1 MERNDVIK
9 LDNDYIMHT
18 YGRLD
23 MAPESGHGA
32 VICDKNGREFID
44 FTSGIGVNS
53 FGWNDE
59 AWKNAVIDQIG
70 KFQHVSNYF
79 YCEPASRLAAMIA
92 EKSGLS
98 RMFFCNSGAEAN
110 EGAIKLARKYSF
122 DKYGS
127 GRSTIITLNKS
138 FHGRT
143 ITTLKATGQ
152 EVFHN
157 YFFPFTEGFK
167 YCDAG
172 DADALASALTP
183 DVCAVMLEVV
193 QGEGGVNI
201 LPFDYLQKVE
211 ALCKSNDVLLIVDEV
226 QTGIGRCGKF
236 FGYMNAGIAP
246 DIVTTAKGLG
256 GGLPIG
262 AFISGE
268 KCMDTLTPGLHGSTF
283 GANPVSCAAACS
295 VISRIDDEFLAS
307 VQEKGDYMR
316 RRISSIDSSLIREVR
331 GLGLMIGIAVNV
343 PPKDIL
349 HAAFDNGLLVLTAGA
364 DVVRLLPPL
373 NISYDEID
381 RGIEKLET
389 VLKNA

>member
-1 MERNDVIK
+1 MIREDVINHDK
-9 LDNDYIMHT
+9 ETIMNT

-23 MAPESGHGA
+23 LVPEEGHGA
-32 VICDKNGREFID
+32 VLTDKNGKSYID
-44 FTSGIGVNS
+44 FTSGIGVNI

-59 AWKNAVIDQIG
+59 DWKQAVVEQINR
-70 KFQHVSNYF
+70 FQHVSNYF
-79 YCEPASRLAAMIA
+79 YCDKASELAAMLV
-92 EKSGLS
+92 KKTGLS
-98 RMFFCNSGAEAN
+98 NMFFCNSGAEAN

-122 DKYGS
+122 DKYGE

-172 DADALASALTP
+172 KMNALTEACTP

-201 LPFDYLQKVE
+201 LSTDYLQAVE
-211 ALCKSNDVLLIVDEV
+211 KLCNDRDILLIVDEV

-236 FGYMNAGIAP
+236 FGYMNAEITP

-262 AFISGE
+262 TFISGK
-268 KCMDTLTPGLHGSTF
+268 KCAKTLTGGTHGSTF
-283 GANPVSCAAACS
+283 GANPVACAAACN
-295 VISRIDDEFLAS
+295 VVSRITDDFLEEVNTKGAYMRKKILGIGSATVAS
-307 VQEKGDYMR
+307 V
-316 RRISSIDSSLIREVR
+316 R
-331 GLGLMIGIAVNV
+331 GVGMMTGIAVTV
-343 PPKDIL
+343 SPKDVL
-349 HAAFDNGLLVLTAGA
+349 HKAFDEGLLVLTAGT

-373 NISYDEID
+373 TISYKEID
-381 RGIEKLET
+381 KGIEILSKILS
-389 VLKNA
+389 

>member
-1 MERNDVIK
+1 MIREDVIK
-9 LDNDYIMHT
+9 FDSENIMAT

-23 MAPESGHGA
+23 LVPEEGHGA
-32 VICDKNGREFID
+32 TLTDKNGKNYVD
-44 FTSGIGVNS
+44 FTSGIGVNI

-59 AWKNAVIDQIG
+59 DWKNSVIAQVNR
-70 KFQHVSNYF
+70 FQHVSNYF
-79 YCEPASRLAAMIA
+79 YCDKASELASMIA
-92 EKSGLS
+92 EKTGLCN
-98 RMFFCNSGAEAN
+98 MFFGNSGAEAN

-122 DKYGS
+122 DKYGD
-127 GRSTIITLNKS
+127 GRSTIVTLNKS

-152 EVFHN
+152 DVFHQ

-172 DADALASALTP
+172 NIDALAAACTD

-201 LPFDYLQKVE
+201 LPADYLKAVE
-211 ALCKSNDVLLIVDEV
+211 KLCNDRDILLIVDEV

-236 FGYMNAGIAP
+236 FGYMNAGIQP

-262 AFISGE
+262 TFISGE
-268 KCMDTLTPGLHGSTF
+268 KCAKTLGASMHGSTF
-283 GANPVSCAAACS
+283 GANPVSCAAACN
-295 VISRIDDEFLAS
+295 VVSRLTDEFLAE
-307 VQEKGDYMR
+307 VNGKGTYMR
-316 RRISSIDSSLIREVR
+316 EKIAAISSDKIKEVR
-331 GLGLMIGIAVNV
+331 GVGMMTGIAVTV
-343 PPKDIL
+343 SPKDIL
-349 HAAFDNGLLVLTAGA
+349 HDAFDEGLLVLTAGA

-373 NISYDEID
+373 TISYEEID
-381 RGIEKLET
+381 RGIEILAKIL
-389 VLKNA
+389 